1 MPIYTVQGPDGKT
14 YEIEGPAGATAE
26 QLGAVISG
34 QGREQRAADNLA
46 ADREKYAPT
55 VGMSGTDKFLA
66 GAGKAVSDIG
76 QGISQYLPGGATRED
91 VAETRKL
98 DAALMNTGAGMAGN
112 ITGNVAAALPTAFI
126 PGANTVLGAGLIG
139 AGMGAT
145 APSTST
151 AETFKNIGFGTAA
164 GVAVP
169 AAVTGGKVVKSLAEP
184 FYQSGRDR
192 IMGRALAKSAG
203 GDAAAALQAMKSTKS
218 AIPGV
223 HLTAGE
229 AAGNPGIAAMQRTA
243 TAVDPVAMNALAAR
257 QTSNNEALVSALKG
271 LAPDRAAATAAREAA
286 TTPLYRQAYGETI
299 EQTPEIA
306 AMLQRPS
313 MSGALARGKSLANE
327 QGSALTMRPGKP
339 GSTLLNAP
347 PTLPTMTGRD
357 AHLIKMGLDD
367 MANASP
373 MTGIGG
379 NELRAIQG
387 TRANF
392 LGEIEKQVPA
402 YGQARQAYAD
412 LSKPLN
418 QADIVD
424 QISTAATNFR
434 GNLTP
439 SAYAKA
445 LSDKTAQTVT
455 GQKNATLAKVMDP
468 AQMSTLG
475 NIQDDLMRADFANT
489 AGKGV
494 GSDTVQKLAFSNM
507 LDQAGVPSAIRTFA
521 PTGVIGN
528 LSQRAGQ
535 IVYKDANE
543 KMTAQLAQALLNPK
557 DAAALMEAGMVTP
570 QMIKLANGL
579 RRSGTALGAAVPGL
593 IQANQ
598 E

>member
-1 MPIYTVQGPDGKT
+1 MAIYTVQGPDGKT

-26 QLGAVISG
+26 QLGAVIMG
-34 QGREQRAADNLA
+34 GGKAERAAANLA

-55 VGMSGTDKFLA
+55 VGMSTADKFLA
-66 GAGKAVSDIG
+66 GTGKAFSDLG
-76 QGISQYLPGGATRED
+76 QGISQYLPGGATRAD

-98 DAALMNTGAGMAGN
+98 DADLMKTGAGMAGN
-112 ITGNVAAALPTAFI
+112 VTGNIAAAVPAAFI
-126 PGANTVLGAGLIG
+126 PGANTAVGAGLIG
-139 AGMGAT
+139 AGMGALS
-145 APSTST
+145 PSVST
-151 AETFKNIGFGTAA
+151 PETLKNIGIGGASGA
-164 GVAVP
+164 AVP
-169 AAVTGGKVVKSLAEP
+169 LAVTGFKTAKSLVEP
-184 FYQSGRDR
+184 FYQGGRNQ
-192 IMGRALAKSAG
+192 IMGRALERAAG
-203 GDAAAALQAMKSTKS
+203 NDAPQALAAMKSTQS

-223 HLTAGE
+223 QLTAGE
-229 AAGNPGIAAMQRTA
+229 TANNPGIAAMQRTA
-243 TAVDPVAMNALAAR
+243 TAVDPVAMNALSSR
-257 QTSNNEALVSALKG
+257 QTSNNDALVAALKG
-271 LAPDRAAATAAREAA
+271 LAPDKAAATAARDAA
-286 TTPLYRQAYGETI
+286 TTPLYKQAYGQTI
-299 EQTPEIA
+299 NETPEIA
-306 AMLQRPS
+306 ALMRRPS
-313 MSGALARGKSLANE
+313 MGGALARGESLANE
-327 QGSALTMRPGKP
+327 QGSALALKPGMP
-339 GSTLLNAP
+339 GSTLTNTP

-387 TRANF
+387 TRGEF

-418 QADIVD
+418 QADIVE
-424 QISTAATNFR
+424 QIANASTNFR

-439 SAYAKA
+439 SAFSKA
-445 LSDKTAQTVT
+445 VSDKTAQSVT
-455 GQKNATLAKVMDP
+455 GQKNATLAKLMEP
-468 AQMSTLG
+468 GQMSTLG
-475 NIQDDLMRADFANT
+475 GIKDDLLRADFANT

-507 LDQAGVPSAIRTFA
+507 LDQAGVPNAIRSIA
-521 PTGVIGN
+521 PAGVIGN

-535 IVYKDANE
+535 IIYKDANE
-543 KMTAQLAQALLNPK
+543 KMASQLANALLNPR

-570 QMIKLANGL
+570 KMIKLAETL
-579 RRSGTALGAAVPGL
+579 RRSGAAVGAAVPGL